1 MKRKAKKLFS
11 LLLAAAIFITG
22 IPAAELKTQAAET
35 EASTQEYEIYPMPQ

>member
-22 IPAAELKTQAAET
+22 IPAAELKTQ
-35 EASTQEYEIYPMPQ
+35 